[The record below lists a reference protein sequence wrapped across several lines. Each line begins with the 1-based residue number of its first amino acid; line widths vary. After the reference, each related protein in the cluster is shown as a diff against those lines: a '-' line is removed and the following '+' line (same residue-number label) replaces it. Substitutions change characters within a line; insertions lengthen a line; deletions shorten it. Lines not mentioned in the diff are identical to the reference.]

1 MPYSVTI
8 YKAKT
13 TNKVVFVGFDCDVD
27 TDQFSLELSTGLL
40 DSKGFS
46 IPRKTR
52 DKRRIEQIGFEN
64 GLKIIKR
71 TKVDEGI
78 IDCWN
83 KVLF

>member
-8 YKAKT
+8 NKAKP
-13 TNKVVFVGFDCDVD
+13 TNKVIFVGFDCDVD
-27 TDQFSLELSTGLL
+27 TNQFSLELSTSLF

-52 DKRRIEQIGFEN
+52 DKRRIEHMGFEN
-64 GLKIIKR
+64 GLNIAKR
-71 TKVDEGI
+71 TKADEGI
-78 IDCWN
+78 IFFWN